1 MRRCASSWT
10 RSSVCVVAFSVI
22 TMATGTIFVLHRAV
36 RDSYSVQKVC
46 PYFHTALKQNK
57 TSPLS
62 GVPYLG
68 LHSFIIFT
76 CYFNMHIEA
85 SSVTERNVY
94 CQS

>member
-46 PYFHTALKQNK
+46 PYFHIALKQNK

-62 GVPYLG
+62 GLTYLG
-68 LHSFIIFT
+68 LQGTVSLF
-76 CYFNMHIEA
+76 
-85 SSVTERNVY
+85 SPVTSI
-94 CQS
+94 CI